1 MQLRIFWAHE
11 NIERPKLRLKLI
23 QETQFCIMTKIL
35 NRADH
40 FLSLK
45 IVYGDMQNMAVPS
58 IELGNSIITPDGS
71 TRLFGL
77 PKIYKALVYGFP
89 KYRPNISQILS
100 PTFTIAKYLLHF
112 YYPSL
117 KMNTGLK
124 INFSVCSW
132 LLTGS

>member
-11 NIERPKLRLKLI
+11 NIERPKLRLKSI

-100 PTFTIAKYLLHF
+100 PTFTIAKYLLHI